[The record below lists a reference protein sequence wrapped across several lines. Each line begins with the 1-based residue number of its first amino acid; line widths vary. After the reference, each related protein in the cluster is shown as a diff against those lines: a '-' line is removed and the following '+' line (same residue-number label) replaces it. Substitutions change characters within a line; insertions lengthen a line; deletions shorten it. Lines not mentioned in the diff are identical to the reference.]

1 MRELAR
7 DAAVFVAAHL
17 LQKPACVALGQLC
30 DGEARGSRSAD
41 CLECLECLEVLREE
55 LELWGAGMHAM
66 LKLCARRT
74 CIRRQDSP
82 DAEKARGVCL
92 LYRSDSEEFL
102 GCFFSSAGSPK
113 HRIGAWTAGKSP
125 GSVSA
130 GVWRCSEDAGVSGD
144 SRISPC
150 G

>member
-17 LQKPACVALGQLC
+17 LRKPACVALGQLC

-55 LELWGAGMHAM
+55 LEMWGAGMHAM
-66 LKLCARRT
+66 LKLRARRT

-113 HRIGAWTAGKSP
+113 HRLWAPGRRVSP
-125 GSVSA
+125 LACVARG
-130 GVWRCSEDAGVSGD
+130 
-144 SRISPC
+144 
-150 G
+150 